1 MISKELVVL
10 EQVAFD
16 LRQGKRFYDD
26 NQQGIGDYF
35 FDSIIADIES
45 LRLYAGIHSKQ
56 FGLYRMLAK
65 RFPFAI
71 YYDVFVT
78 SIVVVAVLD
87 LRRNPKSLHQQ
98 LNRTTY
104 SKKLNQN

>member
-1 MISKELVVL
+1 
-10 EQVAFD
+10 
-16 LRQGKRFYDD
+16 
-26 NQQGIGDYF
+26 
-35 FDSIIADIES
+35 
-45 LRLYAGIHSKQ
+45 
-56 FGLYRMLAK
+56 MLAK

-71 YYDVFVT
+71 YYDVSVT

-104 SKKLNQN
+104 SKKLNQNQNYVPSPPRPNHRA